1 MIAEI
6 YAAISQRKQIK
17 LTYNGAVRVINPHVY
32 GADKN
37 GQLRLRGTQQESNGV
52 AHAADWKLFDDAKI
66 SEVVILEAN
75 AEVDALFK
83 DTDSVIVNPLI
94 KL

>member
-6 YAAISQRKQIK
+6 YAAISQKKQIEIV
-17 LTYNGAVRVINPHVY
+17 YNNALRVINPHVY
-32 GADKN
+32 GTDKN
-37 GQLRLRGTQQESNGV
+37 GAFRLRGTQIASEEVS
-52 AHAADWKLFDDAKI
+52 HAPDWKLFDETKI
-66 SEVVILEAN
+66 THVAILETDAV
-75 AEVDALFK
+75 VDALFK